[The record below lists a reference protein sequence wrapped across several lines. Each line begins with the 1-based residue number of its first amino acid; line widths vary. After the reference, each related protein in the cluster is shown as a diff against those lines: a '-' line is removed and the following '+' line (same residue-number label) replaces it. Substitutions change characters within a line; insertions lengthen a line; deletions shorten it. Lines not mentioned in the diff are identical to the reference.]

1 MDLKDLKYFRT
12 IAECGT
18 FSKAAAHL
26 RVAQPALSR
35 KIQKLE
41 HSLGVQLLKR
51 TARGV
56 TPTEAGYAMLQRSAR
71 FQAELDELQREIA
84 RYSERTTGV
93 VRVAF
98 QAPLSLIM
106 APLLLKEYRAA
117 YPDVVLELTEG
128 FSGDLIDGLLNERID
143 LAVADTP
150 SHLHADLNDCQL
162 WVETLQLVGPGGG
175 RVIEQFGP
183 GPLPV
188 RDLANIPL
196 IMPSRRYAIRRLVD
210 AAFERQRLKFKPAI
224 EANGAMMILQLVKA
238 GFGYTLM
245 PSNSIYPWTANG
257 ELEAI
262 GVRPAIRRTMSVVT
276 RTALLDDPRVA
287 PLRELVRV
295 VAPEIASQKRFG
307 PAALYLGKESEPPT
321 PAMPRRHGPQSAKA
335 LVA

>member
-56 TPTEAGYAMLQRSAR
+56 TPTEDGYAMLQRSAK
-71 FQAELDELQREIA
+71 FQAELDEMRREIA

-117 YPDVVLELTEG
+117 YPNVVLELTEG

-143 LAVADTP
+143 LAITDTP
-150 SHLHADLNDCQL
+150 SHSHSDLNDCQL
-162 WVETLQLVGPGGG
+162 WVETLQLVGPGSG
-175 RVIEQFGP
+175 RVIERFGP

-188 RDLANIPL
+188 RDLANIPI

-210 AAFERQRLKFKPAI
+210 AAFERQRLKYKPAI

-287 PLRELVRV
+287 PLRELVRAL
-295 VAPEIASQKRFG
+295 APEIASQKRFG
-307 PAALYLGKESEPPT
+307 PAALYLGKEPEPPP
-321 PAMPRRHGPQSAKA
+321 PAMPRRHGSPSAKA
-335 LVA
+335 LVT

>member
-1 MDLKDLKYFRT
+1 VDLKDLRYFR
-12 IAECGT
+12 IIVECGT

-51 TARGV
+51 SARGV
-56 TPTEAGYAMLQRSAR
+56 IPTEAGRAMLQRSAK
-71 FQAELDELQREIA
+71 FETELDEMRREIA
-84 RYSERTTGV
+84 RYAEHTTGV

-106 APLLLKEYRAA
+106 APILLKEYRAA

-143 LAVADTP
+143 LAIADMP
-150 SHLHADLNDCQL
+150 SHSHTGLNSCQL

-175 RVIEQFGP
+175 HVTALFGP
-183 GPLPV
+183 GPLPL
-188 RDLANIPL
+188 RDLADVPI

-210 AAFERQRLKFKPAI
+210 AAFERQHLKCKPAI

-245 PSNSIYPWTANG
+245 PSNSVYPWTASG

-262 GVRPAIRRTMSVVT
+262 SVRPVIRRTMSVVT
-276 RTALLDDPRVA
+276 RTVLLDDPRVA
-287 PLRELVRV
+287 SLRTLVRALAPT
-295 VAPEIASQKRFG
+295 VANKERFG
-307 PAALYLGKESEPPT
+307 PAALYLGERDAT
-321 PAMPRRHGPQSAKA
+321 RPAMPGRHGEQAVKA